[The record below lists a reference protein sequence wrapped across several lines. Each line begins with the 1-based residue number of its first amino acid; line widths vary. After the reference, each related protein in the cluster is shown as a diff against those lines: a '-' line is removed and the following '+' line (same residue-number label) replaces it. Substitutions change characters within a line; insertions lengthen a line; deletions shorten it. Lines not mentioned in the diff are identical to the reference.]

1 MPKVT
6 VLMAV
11 YNGERYL
18 REAIES
24 VLSQTFA
31 DFEFLILNDGST
43 DSSAAIVRSYSD
55 RRIRLIDNQRNV
67 GLARSLNQGLELAQG
82 TYVARQDADDIS
94 DPDRLARQVSFLET
108 HADVALVGTWYQKI
122 DAGGQVIGRRQ
133 PPCEHI
139 EICWSLLFF
148 CPFAHTAVMLR
159 KDPVLEQVGFYNAA
173 LTYSMDYELWFRI
186 AARMPV
192 ANLGEYLLRVR
203 SSPWSMTNTY
213 GEHTGEG
220 QRIRI
225 ATITDLLGWDG
236 DNAAH
241 NAVMFGHIKAL
252 LFGAPPS
259 LGAQQAELVAR
270 EILRLHARFR
280 QAHKLSSRDGRRHLL
295 QLRARLSRQFIVMAH
310 RAFEQGDRSEA
321 QRLLRGAYRLY
332 WPILYTRNYLGL
344 CLRLQARSGFENVV
358 RHLVKRH

>member
-94 DPDRLARQVSFLET
+94 DPDRLARQVSFLEM
-108 HADVALVGTWYQKI
+108 HANVALVGTWYQKI

-213 GEHTGEG
+213 G
-220 QRIRI
+220 
-225 ATITDLLGWDG
+225 
-236 DNAAH
+236 
-241 NAVMFGHIKAL
+241 
-252 LFGAPPS
+252 
-259 LGAQQAELVAR
+259 
-270 EILRLHARFR
+270 
-280 QAHKLSSRDGRRHLL
+280 
-295 QLRARLSRQFIVMAH
+295 
-310 RAFEQGDRSEA
+310 
-321 QRLLRGAYRLY
+321 
-332 WPILYTRNYLGL
+332 
-344 CLRLQARSGFENVV
+344 
-358 RHLVKRH
+358 